1 MTPEKKAKEI
11 VFKYEK
17 YLYGYFTTDEE
28 YARCVECALIAV
40 DEMQANAGMIW
51 GGRNTETGLTARDEF
66 RKYWQEVKKEIDK
79 L

>member
-1 MTPEKKAKEI
+1 MTPKEKSEEI
-11 VFKYEK
+11 VYKYEK

-40 DEMQANAGMIW
+40 DEMLGNAGMIW
-51 GGRNTETGLTARDEF
+51 GWEAPEKIEF
-66 RKYWQEVKKEIDK
+66 RKYWQEVKQELEK